1 MNLSKKVLSE
11 RDICTKF
18 ITPAL
23 TAAGWDLH
31 RQIREEVFFTD
42 GRIIVRGKLV
52 SRGERKRA
60 DYILYH
66 KPNLP
71 IAIIE
76 AKDNNHCIGDGM
88 QQALSYAKI
97 LDIPF
102 VFSSNGD
109 GFLGHDLTVS
119 QGIVEKE
126 LKLDEFPSPEELW
139 KRYRQYKGIDDKTE
153 PVVTQEYFV
162 EQAGKTSRYYQRIAI
177 NRTVEAI
184 ARGDKRILLVMATGT
199 GKTFVAFQI
208 MYRLWKAQKAK
219 RILYLA
225 DRNILINQGMTN
237 DFKHFKDKMTKITN
251 HQVDKAH
258 EIYMALYQSISGVDD
273 RQNIYRQFSREF
285 FDLVIID
292 ECHRGSARED
302 SAWREILEYFSTATQ
317 IGLTATPRE
326 TKDISNIE
334 YFGEPIYTYSLKQG
348 IEDGFLAPYKVV
360 RVSLDKDLEGY
371 RPMEGK
377 EDKYGH
383 EIPDREYNV
392 KDFDRDLVLEKRTD
406 LVAQL
411 VTDYLIKNNSRYD
424 KSIFFCIDIEHAER
438 MRQALVNANPDLAAK
453 NAKYIMRITGD
464 NDEGKKELDNFIDP
478 ESTYPVLVT
487 TSKLMTTGVDAQTC
501 KLIVLDSIINS
512 MTEFK
517 QIIGRGTRIR
527 EDYNKYYFTII
538 DFRSVT
544 KLFADPAFDGEP
556 VKIKETSG
564 SIPSEEE
571 QPGEYEQYDETGRV
585 EDYKE
590 DADPNTYDPD
600 GEKDKPRKYY
610 VGDVEVKVLNQR
622 VMYYGK
628 DGKLIT
634 QSLED
639 YTRSNIKKEY
649 TSLNEFLR
657 KWNASERKTAIL
669 EEFREQGILLE
680 ELQEKVGS
688 DLDPFDLICH
698 VVYDIPA
705 LTRKERAEKVKKKNY
720 FTQYGEQARAVLV
733 ALLDKYADEG
743 VDNLESMDVLK
754 VPPMDKFGSPLE
766 IVRAFGG
773 KQKYLQA
780 INKLEQEIYSA

>member
-1 MNLSKKVLSE
+1 
-11 RDICTKF
+11 
-18 ITPAL
+18 
-23 TAAGWDLH
+23 
-31 RQIREEVFFTD
+31 
-42 GRIIVRGKLV
+42 
-52 SRGERKRA
+52 
-60 DYILYH
+60 
-66 KPNLP
+66 
-71 IAIIE
+71 
-76 AKDNNHCIGDGM
+76 
-88 QQALSYAKI
+88 
-97 LDIPF
+97 
-102 VFSSNGD
+102 
-109 GFLGHDLTVS
+109 
-119 QGIVEKE
+119 
-126 LKLDEFPSPEELW
+126 
-139 KRYRQYKGIDDKTE
+139 
-153 PVVTQEYFV
+153 
-162 EQAGKTSRYYQRIAI
+162 
-177 NRTVEAI
+177 
-184 ARGDKRILLVMATGT
+184 
-199 GKTFVAFQI
+199 
-208 MYRLWKAQKAK
+208 
-219 RILYLA
+219 
-225 DRNILINQGMTN
+225 
-237 DFKHFKDKMTKITN
+237 MTKITN
-251 HQVDKAH
+251 RQVDKAH
-258 EIYMALYQSISGVDD
+258 EIYMALYQGISGVED
-273 RQNIYRQFSREF
+273 RQNIYRQFSRNF

-302 SAWREILEYFSTATQ
+302 SAWREILEYFSPAIQ
-317 IGLTATPRE
+317 IGLTATPKE

-334 YFGEPIYTYSLKQG
+334 YFGEPIYLYSLKQG

-371 RPMEGK
+371 RPPGGK

-392 KDFDRDLVLEKRTD
+392 KDYDRELVLEKRTE
-406 LVAQL
+406 LVAKL

-424 KSIFFCIDIEHAER
+424 KAIFFCVDIEHAER
-438 MRQALVNANPDLAAK
+438 MRKALVNTNPDLAAK
-453 NAKYIMRITGD
+453 NSKYVMRITGD

-527 EDYNKYYFTII
+527 EDYDKYYFTII

-544 KLFADPAFDGEP
+544 KLFADPAFDGDP

-564 SIPSEEE
+564 AIPSEEE
-571 QPGEYEQYDETGRV
+571 QSGEYEQYDDKDKV
-585 EDYKE
+585 EDYNKE
-590 DADPNTYDPD
+590 NSDPNTYDPD
-600 GEKDKPRKYY
+600 GGKDKPRKYY

-639 YTRSNIKKEY
+639 YTRSNIKKDY

-657 KWNASERKTAIL
+657 KWNASQRKTAIL

-680 ELQEKVGS
+680 ELQEKVGR

-698 VVYDIPA
+698 VVYDRPA

-720 FTQYGEQARAVLV
+720 FTQYSEQARAVLV

-743 VDNLESMDVLK
+743 VNNLESMDVLK

-773 KQKYLQA
+773 KQKYMQA
-780 INKLEQEIYSA
+780 INELEQEIYSA